1 MRCERS
7 PTPVR
12 VGVNTLCPRFCRRS
26 ATRRQHQPP
35 CQAPCTSTKV
45 FGAPVCAGA
54 GALPKAAALAPA
66 PALASTPRRVI
77 ATSLVAVIVSSLSFV
92 CWPNPTWGA
101 SVRPERKTR
110 GHASLAPLTRPPD
123 PLWITGTIRRRP
135 GSVRRGPI
143 LGGPANHQA
152 RFMRFPPQFLDELRA
167 RLPVSEVVGRRVRLK
182 KAGREWKG
190 LSPFNKEKTPSFF
203 VNDQKMAWFDF
214 SSGKNGSIFDFV
226 MMTEGLTFPEAVE
239 RLAAQ
244 AGIPLPKISPAEE
257 ARDER
262 RKTLHDIVE
271 LAAKFF
277 EATLASRAG
286 AKGRGYLADRGLDPA
301 TQVKFRLG
309 YAPAERFALKEHLG
323 KAGIAT
329 EDLIEAGLLV
339 AGDEIPVPYDRFRD
353 RIMFPITDLRGRV
366 IAFGGRALEKDAQA
380 KYLNSPET
388 VLFHKGATLY
398 NVAAARAAAHKGAA
412 LIAVEGYIDV
422 IAMVTAGFEATVA
435 PLGTALT
442 ADQLVLLWKMAD
454 EPTLCFDGDAAG
466 RRAAYRAVDLALPLI
481 KPGKSLKF
489 ASLPEGH
496 DPDDLVRAGGRE
508 AINEVI
514 GAARPLA
521 HVLWMRETEA
531 GTLDTPERRAAFE
544 ARLAEVTATI
554 ADDSVRKYYRRE
566 FGDRLRRLF
575 EVDER
580 PTMRD
585 RPGPGRIANSGW
597 RMASGGTAARRSQ
610 SAVRPLAGERY
621 LAASAQLSASPVH
634 RGHRAAIALRE
645 ALILQAVI
653 NHPWLLHE
661 HLEELAGVEFRNAEA
676 AKVKGELIDI
686 FAHGGA
692 PDGTAMVAELGR
704 RGLAEASGRILKAI
718 TTPSV
723 WGVRPEAAPDD
734 VLTTWKQLVALHR
747 QWHSLIKELRDAE
760 QALGQDA
767 TEANYSWL
775 QDVKARLGVLDGT
788 EALIEGFGASSGRPV
803 RSL

>member
-12 VGVNTLCPRFCRRS
+12 VGVNTLCPPFCRRS

-35 CQAPCTSTKV
+35 CQAPCTRTKV
-45 FGAPVCAGA
+45 FGAPVCADA
-54 GALPKAAALAPA
+54 GAPPNAAALAPA
-66 PALASTPRRVI
+66 PALASTAGHGCVVGCSHRVLPTRCLLAQFYSERVRSSRTAQTENAYECVACPPYL
-77 ATSLVAVIVSSLSFV
+77 AT
-92 CWPNPTWGA
+92 PPT
-101 SVRPERKTR
+101 
-110 GHASLAPLTRPPD
+110 
-123 PLWITGTIRRRP
+123 LWITGTIRRRP
-135 GSVRRGPI
+135 GGVQRGPI
-143 LGGPANHQA
+143 LRGPANHQA

-244 AGIPLPKISPAEE
+244 AGLPLPKISPAEE

-262 RKTLHDIVE
+262 RKTLNDIVE

-286 AKGRGYLADRGLDPA
+286 AKARGYLADRGLDPA

-309 YAPAERFALKEHLG
+309 YAPPERFALKEHLG
-323 KAGIAT
+323 QAGIAT
-329 EDLIEAGLLV
+329 EDMIDAGLLV
-339 AGDEIPVPYDRFRD
+339 AGDDIPVAYDRFRD
-353 RIMFPITDLRGRV
+353 RVMFPISDLRGRV

-388 VLFHKGATLY
+388 ALFHKGATLY

-422 IAMVTAGFEATVA
+422 IAMVTEGFEATVA

-466 RRAAYRAVDLALPLI
+466 HRAAYRAVDLALPLI

-514 GAARPLA
+514 SAARPLA

-531 GTLDTPERRAAFE
+531 GGFDTPERRAAFE
-544 ARLAEVTATI
+544 ARLAAEDA
-554 ADDSVRKYYRRE
+554 AAA
-566 FGDRLRRLF
+566 
-575 EVDER
+575 R
-580 PTMRD
+580 PN
-585 RPGPGRIANSGW
+585 GEQ
-597 RMASGGTAARRSQ
+597 RMANDKRRNRRSPRAIDR
-610 SAVRPLAGERY
+610 SLACRRALSRGER
-621 LAASAQLSASPVH
+621 ATPRKPCSP
-634 RGHRAAIALRE
+634 RPPRRHRAARGAHPAGRDQPPLAAARAFGGTRRSGVPPPRGRQGEGRADRHLRPWRR
-645 ALILQAVI
+645 ARRDGHGRRARPARTCGGQRAHSQGHH
-653 NHPWLLHE
+653 HPLGLGGA
-661 HLEELAGVEFRNAEA
+661 AGGCPRRRADDVEA
-676 AKVKGELIDI
+676 ACRL
-686 FAHGGA
+686 AS
-692 PDGTAMVAELGR
+692 AMAF
-704 RGLAEASGRILKAI
+704 
-718 TTPSV
+718 P
-723 WGVRPEAAPDD
+723 
-734 VLTTWKQLVALHR
+734 
-747 QWHSLIKELRDAE
+747 
-760 QALGQDA
+760 
-767 TEANYSWL
+767 N
-775 QDVKARLGVLDGT
+775 
-788 EALIEGFGASSGRPV
+788 
-803 RSL
+803 